1 MLVFEKSRPG
11 RGCDLLPASDVEIYL
26 PEEKD
31 KRELPLHLPELSEG
45 ELSRH
50 YTELAKKS
58 HGVNDGYLSTNGI
71 TTLSNKIRPL
81 PGSELVT

>member
-50 YTELAKKS
+50 YTCLLYTSDAADE
-58 HGVNDGYLSTNGI
+58 
-71 TTLSNKIRPL
+71 
-81 PGSELVT
+81 

>member
-1 MLVFEKSRPG
+1 MLIFEKSRPG

-31 KRELPLHLPELSEG
+31 KREQPLHLPELSEG
-45 ELSRH
+45 ELTRH

-58 HGVNDGYLSTNGI
+58 RRFRS
-71 TTLSNKIRPL
+71 IRMCFASRSP
-81 PGSELVT
+81 SVYFCI

>member
-31 KRELPLHLPELSEG
+31 KRELPLHLPPVPVHLS
-45 ELSRH
+45 
-50 YTELAKKS
+50 
-58 HGVNDGYLSTNGI
+58 
-71 TTLSNKIRPL
+71 
-81 PGSELVT
+81 